1 MSKFIDAPCNLAI
14 VHNNIKTGKSVIP
27 GMIICKY
34 MVGTGK
40 KSIVKV
46 IISDFYGEC
55 EKVFFKTS
63 VYNETGLVIILN
75 KLIQSINHVWTM
87 INENS

>member
-40 KSIVKV
+40 KKYSKGNY
-46 IISDFYGEC
+46 FR
-55 EKVFFKTS
+55 
-63 VYNETGLVIILN
+63 LL
-75 KLIQSINHVWTM
+75 W
-87 INENS
+87 